1 MNIQWLDEDGSPLND
16 ATITAS
22 ALCPLLTQQAH
33 TFSCADGRQG
43 ELKIKKHLA
52 DSFFVWFHD
61 SSDGFHYEISRKPL
75 LVREDFEEEELHS
88 AASRRFADF
97 LQRICTRQL
106 CRISH
111 V

>member
-1 MNIQWLDEDGSPLND
+1 MNIQWLDEDASPLND

-22 ALCPLLTQQAH
+22 ALCLLLTEQAH
-33 TFSCADGRQG
+33 GFSCPDDRPG

-52 DSFFVWFHD
+52 DNFFVWFHD

-75 LVREDFEEEELHS
+75 LVREDFEERELHP

-97 LQRICTRQL
+97 LQQIPTRQL

-111 V
+111 A